1 LNFVKISCN
10 DSGEILSGIS
20 ALCPGGQTF
29 ISKKHLKGF
38 ANAYSI
44 SEKDLKEKPLEKNL
58 LRRASQLPTSLE
70 QFHSSVVPSQ
80 AAFDCSCKF
89 LLIDVSLLPSPAL
102 HAREVFQKM
111 KLVKTFL
118 RNSVT
123 SEGLSYIHLL
133 SIEKVQDE
141 K

>member
-29 ISKKHLKGF
+29 LSKKHLKGF

-89 LLIDVSLLPSPAL
+89 LLIDVTPSFTSASCE
-102 HAREVFQKM
+102 RSFSKNEISENISQK
-111 KLVKTFL
+111 F
-118 RNSVT
+118 RD
-123 SEGLSYIHLL
+123 
-133 SIEKVQDE
+133 Q
-141 K
+141 